1 MASRKKFWLN
11 LISLLILLF
20 LLGSISSGV
29 YAMTVEEEKK
39 LGKQILLE
47 LEGKMEMVRD
57 LTLQNFIEKVGYSL
71 VDQVGPKPF
80 EFKFYVINAP
90 DANAFA
96 IPGGYIFVTT
106 GLIVLAENEQEVAGV
121 LGHEIS
127 HVTARHVSQ
136 LIERAKRINI
146 ASMAAG
152 LAGFLLGW

>member
-11 LISLLILLF
+11 LISFLILLF

-47 LEGKMEMVRD
+47 FEGKVEMVRD
-57 LTLQNFIEKVGYSL
+57 LSLQNFIEKVGYSL
-71 VDQVGPKPF
+71 VDQVKPTPF
-80 EFKFYVINAP
+80 EFKFYVVNAP
-90 DANAFA
+90 DPNAFA

-106 GLIVLAENEQEVAGV
+106 GLIVLAESEQEIAGV

-127 HVTARHVSQ
+127 HITGRHIDQ
-136 LIERAKRINI
+136 MIERSKRLNI
-146 ASMAAG
+146 ATLAAII
-152 LAGFLLGW
+152 AGAL